1 MKQRRPSSPAVAAL
15 GILVSLVVAPSASA
29 QVEQIDTARLRAGV
43 TVNGILQHERALQ
56 RIAAASGGNRSAATP
71 GYDGSLAYV
80 KRRLQRAGYRPFEQ
94 PFEFAFFEETAPP
107 ELALTAPAQ
116 KTFLPGADVTTMQY
130 SGSGEVSGRAVPIDV
145 QVPAPAQ
152 PGSTSGCEAADFAGF
167 TSGAIALVQRG
178 TCTFEVKAANAQA
191 AGAAAVIIFNE
202 GQAGRTDAVGGTLG
216 RPFTVPVLFAGFA
229 VGEQLVTLA
238 RSGAE
243 VTVRLKTATIS
254 ETRTTKNLLADTPR
268 GDASQTVVVGGH
280 LDSVPEGPGIND
292 NGSGISAI
300 LETAE
305 EMAEL
310 RVRPRRKIRF
320 AFWGAEELGLF
331 GSEHYVEALGPEG
344 VADVYANLNFDML
357 GSANYVRFVYDGDGS
372 SGEGTGPPG
381 SAEIEALFNGYY
393 AQRGLAT
400 EPTAF
405 DGRSDYGPFIAA
417 GIPAGGLF
425 SGAEGIK
432 TAAQAATYGG
442 VAGEPYD
449 ACYHLACDTASNLNA
464 KSLGELSDGLAH
476 ATLTLA
482 RSRTGLLPD
491 GSRGRG
497 LRAREQTHRGS
508 QAIR

>member
-1 MKQRRPSSPAVAAL
+1 MKQRRPSSRTVAAL
-15 GILVSLVVAPSASA
+15 GIVASLVAAPSASA

-43 TVNGILQHERALQ
+43 TVNGILQHERALM
-56 RIAAASGGNRSAATP
+56 RIAAANGGNRSAGSA
-71 GYDGSLAYV
+71 GYDASLAYV
-80 KRRLQRAGYRPFEQ
+80 KQRLQRAGYRPVEQ
-94 PFEFAFFEETAPP
+94 AFEFAYFEETVPP
-107 ELALTAPAQ
+107 ELARSAPTE
-116 KTFLPGADVTTMQY
+116 KTYAPEADVTTMQY
-130 SGSGEVSGRAVPIDV
+130 SGSGEVSARVVPIDV
-145 QVPAPAQ
+145 QVPPPAQ

-216 RPFTVPVLFAGFA
+216 RPFTVPVLFASFA
-229 VGEQLVTLA
+229 VGEELVTLA
-238 RSGAE
+238 RSGSE
-243 VTVRLKTATIS
+243 VTVRLKATTIS
-254 ETRTTKNLLADTPR
+254 EARTSKNLLADTAR

-292 NGSGISAI
+292 NGSGTASI

-310 RVRPRRKIRF
+310 RINPRRKIRF

-331 GSEHYVEALGPEG
+331 GSEHYVEQLGPEG

-357 GSANYVRFVYDGDGS
+357 GSPNYVRFVYDGDGS
-372 SGEGTGPPG
+372 SGEGSGPPG
-381 SAEIEALFNGYY
+381 SAEIEALFNRYY
-393 AQRGLAT
+393 AERNLAT

-432 TAAQAATYGG
+432 TAEQAATYGG

-449 ACYHLACDTASNLNA
+449 ACYHLACDTVSNLSA
-464 KSLGELSDGLAH
+464 RALSELSDGLAH
-476 ATLTLA
+476 ATMTLA
-482 RSRTGLLPD
+482 RSRTGLFAD

-497 LRAREQTHRGS
+497 LRVRAQTHRRS
-508 QAIR
+508 KAVR